1 MMIEFSN
8 VLTAEEK
15 AFAKLCAADNDEI
28 YGDEYTIC
36 GECVERIGNN
46 VFLSFNNMDFGSGTA
61 RITICGRTPNEVNS
75 IQFRNTGADG
85 VQKSQ
90 VIEFEMAEEYTER
103 SFDISPITGV
113 NDVSFVFMP
122 GSNFDFSWFKFEK
135 TGD

>member
-1 MMIEFSN
+1 M
-8 VLTAEEK
+8 
-15 AFAKLCAADNDEI
+15 
-28 YGDEYTIC
+28 
-36 GECVERIGNN
+36 
-46 VFLSFNNMDFGSGTA
+46 
-61 RITICGRTPNEVNS
+61 
-75 IQFRNTGADG
+75 RNTGADG